1 MQEVESIT
9 NTSEIDLGIPKTFQN
24 SNYSPLN
31 IGESSESLKIDDQN
45 IKNKKDPF
53 SLDIKNERFP
63 YCIVWTPIPIITYIL
78 PFIGHTGICT
88 STGIIHDF
96 AGSYYVGIDNFAFGS
111 PTKYIMLNP
120 NELERNEWD
129 NAIEKGDEKFNL
141 ENHNLFCNNCHSHCA
156 FVLNVLNYKNKN
168 NYNMVSIWW
177 MLITRSKYI
186 SFFSFVKTY
195 LGFFIFISLTFLIM
209 NFLN

>member
-1 MQEVESIT
+1 
-9 NTSEIDLGIPKTFQN
+9 
-24 SNYSPLN
+24 
-31 IGESSESLKIDDQN
+31 
-45 IKNKKDPF
+45 
-53 SLDIKNERFP
+53 
-63 YCIVWTPIPIITYIL
+63 
-78 PFIGHTGICT
+78 
-88 STGIIHDF
+88 
-96 AGSYYVGIDNFAFGS
+96 
-111 PTKYIMLNP
+111 MLNP

-156 FVLNVLNYKNKN
+156 FVLNVLNYKKKN

-195 LGFFIFISLTFLIM
+195 LGFFIFITLTFLIM